1 MSGLTPRRTQLPNLP
16 MPLHRLSDMKH
27 QSTQSRLH
35 RTALALACAGALGL
49 AGLPGTD
56 AGAGQFDLPDMGDSS
71 DALLSSG
78 AEVRVGRAFMRQV
91 RASLPV
97 SDDPLLTAYLESLG
111 AELVAAD
118 KTAKGSFNFFLI
130 DQPVVNAF
138 AGPGG
143 HIGVYAG
150 LILSAQSEDELAA
163 VMAHEIAHVTQR
175 HLMRGYEDQSRLNL
189 PTMALMIAAAILGAQ
204 VSGDAG
210 MAALA
215 GVQAAALQR
224 QINVVRENEKEA
236 DRIGIAA
243 LAASGRDPY
252 AMAAFFERLSKTS
265 RLYENN
271 APEFLRTHP
280 VNANRIGDALG
291 RAGEYGTRKR
301 PDSLGFLLS
310 RARLR
315 AASYD
320 RPEKSVA
327 AFKAS
332 LAEGRFAN
340 ETAERYGYALALM
353 RAGQF
358 DAAGTESA
366 RLLAARPSQP
376 EFIVLDA
383 QIDLKQGRTAAA
395 LDHLREAVGL
405 YGGNWA
411 LRITYA
417 EALMAA
423 GQARKAMDQLKAV
436 AAVRPGN
443 AMLLDMLALAAIKAG
458 DKGASFRYRAEKLYA
473 EGDLEPAIRQLE
485 FALRERGV
493 DYYEAAQ
500 IQALLDTWREEERA
514 QKKRGNDPLGLR

>member
-1 MSGLTPRRTQLPNLP
+1 MNHSNITTRLRLTVLG
-16 MPLHRLSDMKH
+16 
-27 QSTQSRLH
+27 
-35 RTALALACAGALGL
+35 LACAGSLGL
-49 AGLPGTD
+49 AAPWTGAT
-56 AGAGQFDLPDMGDSS
+56 AGQFELPDMGDSS
-71 DALLSSG
+71 YALIGSG
-78 AEVRVGRAFMRQV
+78 AEARVGRAFMRQV

-111 AELVAAD
+111 GELVAAD
-118 KTAKGSFNFFLI
+118 KTAHGDFDFFLI

-143 HIGVYAG
+143 HVGVYAG
-150 LILSAQSEDELAA
+150 LILASQSEDELAA

-189 PTMALMIAAAILGAQ
+189 PTMALMIAGAILGAQ

-210 MAALA
+210 MAAIA
-215 GVQAAALQR
+215 GVQAAAIQR

-236 DRIGIAA
+236 DRIGIAS

-291 RAGEYGTRKR
+291 RAAEYSTRKR
-301 PDSLGFLLS
+301 PDSLGFLLT

-315 AASYD
+315 EASYD
-320 RPEKSVA
+320 RPEKSLG
-327 AFKAS
+327 AFKAT

-340 ETAERYGYALALM
+340 ETAERYGYALALL
-353 RAGQF
+353 RAGRF
-358 DAAGTESA
+358 DEARAEAA

-383 QIDLKQGRTAAA
+383 RIDLKQGRTAPA
-395 LDHLREAVGL
+395 LDHLREAVSL
-405 YGGNWA
+405 YSGNWA
-411 LRITYA
+411 LRTAYA
-417 EALMAA
+417 ETLMAA
-423 GQARKAMDQLKAV
+423 GQPRKAMEQLKAV
-436 AAVRPGN
+436 VAVRPGN
-443 AMLLDMLALAAIKAG
+443 AMLLDMLTIAAIKAG

-485 FALRERGV
+485 FALRERGI

-500 IQALLDTWREEERA
+500 IQALLDAWREEERA
-514 QKKRGNDPLGLR
+514 EKKRGRDPMGLR